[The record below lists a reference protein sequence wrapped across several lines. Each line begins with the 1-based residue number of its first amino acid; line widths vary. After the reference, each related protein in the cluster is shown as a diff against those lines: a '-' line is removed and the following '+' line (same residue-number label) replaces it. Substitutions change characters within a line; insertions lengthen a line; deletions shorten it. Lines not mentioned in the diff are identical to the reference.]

1 MKLLAL
7 DANSLLNRAFYAI
20 RPLSTKSG
28 EYTNAIF
35 GFLTNYFK
43 LLTDCSPDAVC
54 ACFDV
59 HAPTFRHMEFA
70 DYKAGRRPCPEEL
83 IPQFDLLKDILDA
96 MGVPCAELPGFEADD
111 LLGTIS
117 RVCEDTSDWECAI
130 VTGDRDS
137 FQLIGETTSVRLI
150 STKEGRP
157 ITTVYTPELLREVY
171 GVTPPQMIEVK
182 ALMGDPSDNIPGV
195 AGIGEKTALALIKQF
210 GTLDGVYENL
220 DDPSIKKG
228 VREKL
233 IAGRE
238 SAYMSRGLAEI
249 DRHAP
254 LPFTLDSLKLRR
266 PDNTRLLAL
275 FERLEL
281 RRFIAQLHLREIVA
295 VKPAETERVFDEP
308 AAPAVPQ
315 PDKTDTAILAD
326 ADLSVVGILKDE
338 NFTVLRVSDA
348 DYREKLAA
356 LLDPTVP
363 KLTHDAKP
371 CYLAA
376 LKRGILCGGF
386 IDDTAVAAYL
396 GDPGADCTLAAAAE
410 KTLGIAVPAPDWD
423 ALLTPY
429 GAPQQEPVLLAQLR
443 AMLSLRRALC
453 DKIGEWGMEPLYR
466 ELEMPL
472 TQVLANMQSR
482 GFLVD
487 RAALAAYSE
496 RLGARLREI
505 EAEVKALTDR
515 EINLNSPKQL
525 GELLFDTLALP
536 GGKKTKTGW
545 TTDIEVLES
554 IKNAHPIIP
563 LIIEYR
569 QLSKLRGTYAD
580 GLPRFISPADGRIHS
595 NFQQLVTATGRLSS
609 TDPNLQNIPVRKS
622 LGAELRRMFVA
633 RDGCAL
639 IDADYSQIELRLLA
653 HIAHDEALLAAFAR
667 GEDIHRATAAAVAG
681 IAPEEVTPAQRS
693 AAKAVNFGIVY
704 GISDYA
710 LAASLGISRAEAR
723 DYIARYFERY
733 PGVHAYMENIRREAK
748 EKGYVTTLFGR
759 RRELPQLKS
768 PNHNIR
774 AFGERLALN
783 TPIQGTAAD
792 IIKHAMLGVERRLTD
807 EKLEAKLILQVHD
820 ELIVEAPKSET
831 ETVIKLLCE
840 EMEHAASLDVR
851 LVAEATAGETWYD
864 AKG

>member
-20 RPLSTKSG
+20 RPLSTRSG
-28 EYTNAIF
+28 EYTNAIY

-43 LLTDCSPDAVC
+43 LLSDCAPDAVC

-59 HAPTFRHMEFA
+59 HAPTFRHMEFSG
-70 DYKAGRRPCPEEL
+70 YKAGRRPCPEEL
-83 IPQFDLLKDILDA
+83 IPQFDLLKEILDA
-96 MGVPCAELPGFEADD
+96 MGVPRAELAGFEADD
-111 LLGTIS
+111 LLGTVS
-117 RVCEDTSDWECAI
+117 RVCEETDGWECSI

-137 FQLIGETTSVRLI
+137 FQLVGETTSVRLI
-150 STKEGRP
+150 STKEGHP
-157 ITTVYTPELLREVY
+157 VTTVYTPALLRETY
-171 GVTPPQMIEVK
+171 GVSPRQMIEVK
-182 ALMGDPSDNIPGV
+182 ALMGDASDNIPGV
-195 AGIGEKTALALIKQF
+195 PGVGEKTALALIQQF

-220 DDPSIKKG
+220 GDPAIKKG

-233 IAGRE
+233 VQGRE

-254 LPFTLDSLKLRR
+254 LEFTLDGLRLR
-266 PDNTRLLAL
+266 EPDDGRLLAL

-281 RRFIAQLHLREIVA
+281 RKFIVQLGLRERA
-295 VKPAETERVFDEP
+295 AAAGKTERVFDEP
-308 AAPAVPQ
+308 AA
-315 PDKTDTAILAD
+315 KTEEEAPEETVVLAD
-326 ADLSVVGILKDE
+326 AELSAVGVLQ
-338 NFTVLRVSDA
+338 NGAVSVLRVSDG
-348 DYREKLAA
+348 DYRERLAA
-356 LLDPTVP
+356 LLDPAVP

-371 CYLAA
+371 FWLAA
-376 LKRGILCGGF
+376 LREGLPCGGF
-386 IDDTAVAAYL
+386 ADDTAVAAYL
-396 GDPGADCTLAAAAE
+396 CDPGESCALDAAAE
-410 KTLGIAVPAPDWD
+410 RMLGLSVPAPDWE
-423 ALLTPY
+423 ALLTPF
-429 GAPQQEPVLLAQLR
+429 GAPQQEPALAAQLH
-443 AMLSLRRALC
+443 AVAPLRRALAE
-453 DKIGEWGMEPLYR
+453 KLRERGMEPLYR
-466 ELEMPL
+466 ELELPL
-472 TQVLANMQSR
+472 TPVLAAMQHR
-482 GFLVD
+482 GVLVD
-487 RAALAAYSE
+487 RDALAAYSE

-505 EAEVKALTDR
+505 EAGVRELTGA

-525 GELLFDTLALP
+525 GELLFETLALP

-545 TTDIEVLES
+545 TTDIDVLES
-554 IKNAHPIIP
+554 LRGSHPVIP
-563 LIIEYR
+563 LVIEYR
-569 QLSKLRGTYAD
+569 QLAKLRGTYAD
-580 GLPRFISPADGRIHS
+580 GLPRFISLTDGRIHS

-633 RDGCAL
+633 SPGCVL
-639 IDADYSQIELRLLA
+639 VDADYSQIELRLLA

-681 IAPEEVTPAQRS
+681 IPPEEVTPAQRS

-710 LAASLGISRAEAR
+710 LAGQLGISRAAAK

-733 PGVHAYMENIRREAK
+733 PGVRAYMENIRREAK

-774 AFGERLALN
+774 AFGERVALN

-792 IIKHAMLGVERRLTD
+792 IIKRAMLNVERRLRD
-807 EKLEAKLILQVHD
+807 ENRAAKLILQVHD
-820 ELIVEAPKSET
+820 ELIVEAPKEEAEAVT
-831 ETVIKLLCE
+831 ALLCE
-840 EMEHAASLDVR
+840 EMERAASLDVR
-851 LVAEATAGETWYD
+851 LSAEATRGENWYD